1 MELALY
7 GPGGF
12 YRTPPVGA
20 GGDFVTSPHVH
31 PVFCQLLTE
40 AIRELGDHLGRRTLR
55 LAEVGPGDG
64 TLARCVLDG
73 AGELPIAYTA
83 VERSPG
89 ARTALSAIEGIE
101 VRTEIP
107 PAADVVFANE
117 LLDNLPVRILRGERE
132 VRIGLE
138 GEHLV
143 EVLVPAESELLAST
157 DTGRD
162 RIAPVGALAFID
174 RLRRTIE
181 RGYALLIDYGGLG
194 TTGGPVHGYRGHGVV
209 EDVLANPGRTDITTG
224 VDFEL
229 IASYAGSLGL
239 TAFPTVTQR
248 SASGARLSMAA
259 RPARTAAPVDG
270 RRRGNRSGPD
280 MVGPQPSEPAD
291 RSRWPRTAP
300 VDAPRDAGA
309 RSPTVA
315 GPRFRN
321 DRPRRSR
328 LIAVHLR
335 RGAAG
340 RTVPRTSPRRRL
352 SMQRRR
358 LSLVMIVSSVVAV
371 VLVGALTVGGGTAA
385 APSGRATTER
395 DAPGEGAKGGSSEAV
410 EEGQLTQERLDA
422 WRTAKAA
429 GTSA

>member
-1 MELALY
+1 MTEAPSQAFDAIRTAIESAGPITFAEFMELALY

-31 PVFCQLLTE
+31 PVFCELVTE
-40 AIRELGDHLGRRTLR
+40 ALRELGDHLGRPTLR
-55 LAEVGPGDG
+55 LAEVGAGDG
-64 TLARCVLDG
+64 TLARRVLAG

-101 VRTEIP
+101 VRTELP

-117 LLDNLPVRILRGERE
+117 LLDNLPFRILRGERE

-143 EVLVPAESELLAST
+143 EVLVPAETGLLAST

-174 RLRRTIE
+174 TLRRTIE

-209 EDVLANPGRTDITTG
+209 EDVLANPGRTDITAG

-229 IASYAGSLGL
+229 IASYSGSLGL
-239 TAFPTVTQR
+239 TAFPSVTQR
-248 SASGARLSMAA
+248 DALLALGLDRWLRGQLERQHRSMDAGEGTEAVRTWSGRSRASLLIDPGGLGRLRWMLLAT
-259 RPARTAAPVDG
+259 PGLAAPPWLDRASATTG
-270 RRRGNRSGPD
+270 H
-280 MVGPQPSEPAD
+280 AD
-291 RSRWPRTAP
+291 R
-300 VDAPRDAGA
+300 D
-309 RSPTVA
+309 
-315 GPRFRN
+315 
-321 DRPRRSR
+321 
-328 LIAVHLR
+328 
-335 RGAAG
+335 
-340 RTVPRTSPRRRL
+340 
-352 SMQRRR
+352 
-358 LSLVMIVSSVVAV
+358 
-371 VLVGALTVGGGTAA
+371 
-385 APSGRATTER
+385 
-395 DAPGEGAKGGSSEAV
+395 
-410 EEGQLTQERLDA
+410 
-422 WRTAKAA
+422 
-429 GTSA
+429 

>member
-1 MELALY
+1 MTEAPSQAFDAIRTAIESAGPITFAEFMELALY

-31 PVFCQLLTE
+31 PVFCELVTE
-40 AIRELGDHLGRRTLR
+40 ALRELGDLLGRPTLR
-55 LAEVGPGDG
+55 LAEVGAGDG
-64 TLARCVLDG
+64 TLARRVLAG

-101 VRTEIP
+101 VRTELP

-117 LLDNLPVRILRGERE
+117 LLDNLPFRILRGERE

-143 EVLVPAESELLAST
+143 EVLVPAETGLLAST

-174 RLRRTIE
+174 TLHRTIE

-229 IASYAGSLGL
+229 IASYAGSLRL
-239 TAFPTVTQR
+239 TAFPSVTQR
-248 SASGARLSMAA
+248 DALLALGLDRWLRGQLERQHRSMDAGEGTEAVRTWSGRSRASLLIDPGGLGRLRWMLLAT
-259 RPARTAAPVDG
+259 PGLAAP
-270 RRRGNRSGPD
+270 P
-280 MVGPQPSEPAD
+280 
-291 RSRWPRTAP
+291 W
-300 VDAPRDAGA
+300 
-309 RSPTVA
+309 
-315 GPRFRN
+315 
-321 DRPRRSR
+321 
-328 LIAVHLR
+328 L
-335 RGAAG
+335 
-340 RTVPRTSPRRRL
+340 
-352 SMQRRR
+352 
-358 LSLVMIVSSVVAV
+358 
-371 VLVGALTVGGGTAA
+371 
-385 APSGRATTER
+385 
-395 DAPGEGAKGGSSEAV
+395 EGASS
-410 EEGQLTQERLDA
+410 R
-422 WRTAKAA
+422 
-429 GTSA
+429 SAD

>member
-1 MELALY
+1 MTEAPSQAFDAIRTAIESAGPITFAEFMELALY

-31 PVFCQLLTE
+31 PIFCELLTE
-40 AIRELGDHLGRRTLR
+40 AIRELGDRLGRPTPFRVSEIG
-55 LAEVGPGDG
+55 AGDG
-64 TLARCVLDG
+64 TLARCLLDA

-101 VRTEIP
+101 VRTELP

-117 LLDNLPVRILRGERE
+117 LLDNLPFRILRGERE

-174 RLRRTIE
+174 TLRPTIE

-194 TTGGPVHGYRGHGVV
+194 TTGGPVHGYKGHGVV
-209 EDVLANPGRTDITTG
+209 NDVLANPGRTDITAG

-239 TAFPTVTQR
+239 TAFPSVTQR
-248 SASGARLSMAA
+248 DALLALGLDRWLRGQLERQHRSMDAGEGTEAVRTWSG
-259 RPARTAAPVDG
+259 
-270 RRRGNRSGPD
+270 
-280 MVGPQPSEPAD
+280 
-291 RSRWPRTAP
+291 RSRASLLIDP
-300 VDAPRDAGA
+300 G
-309 RSPTVA
+309 
-315 GPRFRN
+315 GLG
-321 DRPRRSR
+321 R
-328 LIAVHLR
+328 LRWMLLATPGLATPPWLNR
-335 RGAAG
+335 A
-340 RTVPRTSPRRRL
+340 S
-352 SMQRRR
+352 
-358 LSLVMIVSSVVAV
+358 
-371 VLVGALTVGGGTAA
+371 
-385 APSGRATTER
+385 ATTGHA
-395 DAPGEGAKGGSSEAV
+395 DP
-410 EEGQLTQERLDA
+410 D
-422 WRTAKAA
+422 
-429 GTSA
+429 